1 MTTRHNDDG
10 WRRFA
15 TVSQFSIDLENIHC
29 DVMVCKEMS
38 ADRPD
43 RDGS

>member
-1 MTTRHNDDG
+1 MV
-10 WRRFA
+10 
-15 TVSQFSIDLENIHC
+15 TVRKTFIQFSIDLENIHC
-29 DVMVCKEMS
+29 GVTVCKEMS